1 MDLNITVKEA
11 SEIMHKSQAFVIQA
25 VQNGQLPG
33 IVIENNGR
41 RSVHI
46 PRVGFENY
54 MNGLK
59 KEPSQKLV
67 EGLIEEYKSSK
78 EEIKKLD
85 RKIIELNKKIN
96 KGEKENERK

>member
-1 MDLNITVKEA
+1 
-11 SEIMHKSQAFVIQA
+11 
-25 VQNGQLPG
+25 
-33 IVIENNGR
+33 
-41 RSVHI
+41 
-46 PRVGFENY
+46 

-67 EGLIEEYKSSK
+67 EGLIEEYQSSK

-96 KGEKENERK
+96 KGEKENGKF